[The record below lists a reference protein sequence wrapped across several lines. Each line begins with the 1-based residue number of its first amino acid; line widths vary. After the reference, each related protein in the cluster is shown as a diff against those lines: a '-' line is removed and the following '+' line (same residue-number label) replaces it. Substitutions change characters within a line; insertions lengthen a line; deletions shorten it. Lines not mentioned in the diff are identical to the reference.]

1 MAGSPGERVTA
12 GDVLT
17 LEELTLFRRTSH
29 LRGGL
34 LIAHAWLTIAAAAA
48 LYVLWPSPLTL
59 TVAVVIIGARQLG
72 LMVLMHETA
81 HWLLLPGARLNTWV
95 GAWLCAAPLGTDL
108 RQYRRRHHLHHRHT
122 QQPEDPDLMLS
133 THWPVARRKLALTL
147 FGDLCGW
154 TALRRI
160 VAWRRPADLTE
171 ACRRARG
178 PLVANVVL
186 LGIGAAV
193 GGWSLY
199 LLLWVLPW
207 ATWYQLATRIRD
219 IAEHGMVEDAT
230 DPLRHARTTAAGWL
244 ARATLAPYWVNYH
257 LEHHLMVFVPCW
269 RLPRIHALLLA
280 RDLGGRMERARSYA
294 EVLARAGG

>member
-17 LEELTLFRRTSH
+17 LEELALFRRTSH

-59 TVAVVIIGARQLG
+59 AAAVVTIGARQLG
-72 LMVLMHETA
+72 LRVLMHETA
-81 HWLLLPGARLNTWV
+81 HWLLFPGARLNTWV
-95 GAWLCAAPLGTDL
+95 GTWLCAVPLGEDL
-108 RQYRRRHHLHHRHT
+108 RQYRRRHHMHHRHT

-133 THWPVARRKLALTL
+133 ARWPVARRRLALAL
-147 FGDLCGW
+147 LGDLCGW
-154 TALRRI
+154 S
-160 VAWRRPADLTE
+160 RPADLTE
-171 ACRRARG
+171 AWRRARA
-178 PLVANVVL
+178 PLAANAVM

-193 GGWSLY
+193 GGCSLY

-207 ATWYQLATRIRD
+207 ATWYHFATRVRD
-219 IAEHGMVEDAT
+219 IAEHGMVEDAA
-230 DPLRHARTTAAGWL
+230 DPLRHARTIAAGWL

-294 EVLARAGG
+294 EVLSRAGG